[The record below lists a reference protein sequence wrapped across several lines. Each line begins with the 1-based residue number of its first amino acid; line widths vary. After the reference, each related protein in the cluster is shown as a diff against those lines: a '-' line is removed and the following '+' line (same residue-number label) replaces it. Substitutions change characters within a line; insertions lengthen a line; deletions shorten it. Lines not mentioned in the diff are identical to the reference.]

1 MIEMLAFVLSVSL
14 SPESVFDSHRA
25 DIDDRNVRIE
35 VEREEVPRPPQ
46 TQDSG
51 AGGAE
56 DHERQNVRTEIS
68 GSPSEAAPEDTS
80 FEVDARPN
88 AELEEP
94 GDYEPPAPA
103 APELGESEPGAQDS
117 EVPEVETGF
126 DFAGTVF
133 GESAG
138 SALFRGLDG
147 GGAPVS
153 VPAPAG
159 TPVTEENVAAY
170 VRDAV
175 QVSEGFAE
183 LGMEPASVE
192 FEPDLLGFG
201 YVDRHTNIYAE
212 VDQQTVTQEVLGE
225 QVEIR
230 ATPTEFHWDYGDGA
244 TAATSESGGPLP
256 EVGPGGEPVN
266 LTDTETVTSHVYTE
280 TGRFPVTVTTE
291 FVAEFRLE
299 GEDWT
304 EIEGTAVLESSPG
317 EADIWRASSRHVSG
331 ECEHQD
337 QWGCDGPVE
346 LEDGDEL
353 PEIFRNDRQPP
364 HTEP

>member
-1 MIEMLAFVLSVSL
+1 M
-14 SPESVFDSHRA
+14 
-25 DIDDRNVRIE
+25 
-35 VEREEVPRPPQ
+35 
-46 TQDSG
+46 
-51 AGGAE
+51 
-56 DHERQNVRTEIS
+56 
-68 GSPSEAAPEDTS
+68 
-80 FEVDARPN
+80 
-88 AELEEP
+88 
-94 GDYEPPAPA
+94 
-103 APELGESEPGAQDS
+103 
-117 EVPEVETGF
+117 
-126 DFAGTVF
+126 
-133 GESAG
+133 
-138 SALFRGLDG
+138 
-147 GGAPVS
+147 
-153 VPAPAG
+153 
-159 TPVTEENVAAY
+159 AAY

-346 LEDGDEL
+346 LEDGDEP
-353 PEIFRNDRQPP
+353 PEILRDDRPGD
-364 HTEP
+364 